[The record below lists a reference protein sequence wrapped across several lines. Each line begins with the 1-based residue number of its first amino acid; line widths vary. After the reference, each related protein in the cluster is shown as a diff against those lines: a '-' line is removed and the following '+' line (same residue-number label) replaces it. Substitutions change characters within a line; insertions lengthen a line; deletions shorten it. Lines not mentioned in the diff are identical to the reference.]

1 MKRKNHRILQESTG
15 NSRKW
20 KQYSDRKFVGFF
32 SGRFQ
37 SISGALH
44 EIAAGRKISD
54 DLPIVKNYLYS
65 ISMMVKI
72 RLIN

>member
-1 MKRKNHRILQESTG
+1 MEAVFRQEIC
-15 NSRKW
+15 W
-20 KQYSDRKFVGFF
+20 IF

-54 DLPIVKNYLYS
+54 DHETADDLPIIKNYLYS